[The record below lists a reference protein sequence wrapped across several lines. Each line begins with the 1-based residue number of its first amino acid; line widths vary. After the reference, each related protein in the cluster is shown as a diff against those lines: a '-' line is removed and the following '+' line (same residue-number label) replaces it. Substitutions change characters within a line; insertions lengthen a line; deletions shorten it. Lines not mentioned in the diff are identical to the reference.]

1 MREQRVATSDWL
13 AARVT
18 QRRAKKNRLAVPLA
32 EQRRP
37 GRNPWKRD
45 EMKRMRRLL
54 GAFLWLLLFFFAINP
69 SLGGAQAKPSA
80 PGTIVEVS
88 TPPAIGAQVVKVGMY
103 VNTVYQLE
111 IESSTYYL
119 DAYLWLKWN
128 GEIDPAGTLELTNL
142 VEEWGA
148 MVTPLNE
155 EPITLP
161 DGSQYRLLKI
171 EGRFMQPF
179 VLADYPLDRQRLSVY
194 IEDNTYGADTLVYE
208 MDSAGSG
215 FGHML
220 AIPGW
225 QIESWSSQQ
234 LEHDYGSFF
243 GAEGAGGAS
252 TYSTLRFD
260 LEIARPVNFFIFKLM
275 LPLLIILA
283 ASWMVLVLHPRLV
296 DARTALP
303 GMGLLTAVFLQQ
315 AYSDGL
321 PEVGYLVLIDKI
333 YAVAYAMIVLTLL
346 RAIWTSRGDIETA
359 ADIAQARRTDR
370 LLLATQVVVF
380 TGAVVAILTL
390 R

>member
-1 MREQRVATSDWL
+1 MTL
-13 AARVT
+13 A
-18 QRRAKKNRLAVPLA
+18 
-32 EQRRP
+32 
-37 GRNPWKRD
+37 
-45 EMKRMRRLL
+45 RRLL
-54 GAFLWLLLFFFAINP
+54 TTFVWLLVFFFGIDLSP
-69 SLGGAQAKPSA
+69 GLAQSKPAAS
-80 PGTIVEVS
+80 GTIVEVNG
-88 TPPAIGAQVVKVGMY
+88 PPAIGAQVVKVGMY

-111 IESSTYYL
+111 VESSTYYL

-128 GEIDPAGTLELTNL
+128 GDIDPAGTLELTNL

-148 MVTPLNE
+148 MVTQLNE
-155 EPITLP
+155 EPIELP

-179 VLADYPLDRQRLSVY
+179 ILADYPLDRQRLSVY
-194 IEDNTYGADTLVYE
+194 IEDSTYGADTLVYE
-208 MDSAGSG
+208 MDTTGSG
-215 FGHML
+215 YGHML

-234 LEHDYGSFF
+234 LQHNYGSFF

-346 RAIWTSRGDIETA
+346 RAIWTSRGDIDTA
-359 ADIAQARRTDR
+359 ADILQARRTDR

-380 TGAVVAILTL
+380 VAAVVAILTL